1 MNRSDTVYQ
10 TYIKILKREL
20 VPAMGCTE
28 PIALAYCAALAKE
41 LLGEVPERVE
51 VLASGNI
58 IKNVKSVVVPNT
70 GGRRGIEAA
79 AAAGIIAGDAAR
91 KLEVIAAV
99 SDEQKAELA
108 EFLKKTPITVKPAHT
123 GHILDIMVVL
133 EAGSHSVW
141 VRITDEHTHVV
152 YKEKDGVVVFQEEEK
167 LAAGSVREAAGGEK
181 AEAPMTAA
189 ASEKQRDSIQDTS
202 GQLKNNGKF
211 DCGKSDSPDEPD
223 YSLLTVADVFDF
235 AETADLSDVRA
246 VLEKQIACNRAI
258 AVEGLRGSYGANIG
272 KTMLHCQGDDV
283 RVRARACA
291 AAASDAR
298 MNGCELPVVINSG
311 SGNQGITA
319 SVPVLEY
326 ADAWG
331 CTEEQRLRALLVS
344 NLITLHLKSGIGRL
358 SAYCGAV
365 SAGVGAGAGIAYL
378 KTRDLNV
385 ISHTIVNALAITSGI
400 VCDGAKSSCAAK
412 ISVAVDAGIMG
423 LEMYENGQQFYD
435 GEGLVSKGVENTIRN
450 IGVLGREGM
459 SGTDKTIIEIMTGN
473 C

>member
-1 MNRSDTVYQ
+1 MNRTDTAYQ
-10 TYIKILKREL
+10 TYIEILKCEL

-58 IKNVKSVVVPNT
+58 IKNVKSVVIPNT

-123 GHILDIMVVL
+123 GHILDITVVL
-133 EAGSHSVW
+133 EAGSHSAR

-152 YKEKDGVVVFQEEEK
+152 YKEKDGVVVFREEEK
-167 LAAGSVREAAGGEK
+167 QGAESVQEAAVDEK
-181 AEAPMTAA
+181 AEAPMMAA
-189 ASEKQRDSIQDTS
+189 ASEKQHDSIQDAS

-211 DCGKSDSPDEPD
+211 DCGKSDGSDEPD
-223 YSLLTVADVFDF
+223 YSLLTVADIFDF

-258 AVEGLRGSYGANIG
+258 AAEGLRGNYGANIG
-272 KTMLHCQGDDV
+272 KTMLQCQGADV

-298 MNGCELPVVINSG
+298 ISGCD
-311 SGNQGITA
+311 QFRQ
-319 SVPVLEY
+319 
-326 ADAWG
+326 W
-331 CTEEQRLRALLVS
+331 
-344 NLITLHLKSGIGRL
+344 KSGH
-358 SAYCGAV
+358 YCQC
-365 SAGVGAGAGIAYL
+365 AGAGV
-378 KTRDLNV
+378 RGCV
-385 ISHTIVNALAITSGI
+385 
-400 VCDGAKSSCAAK
+400 
-412 ISVAVDAGIMG
+412 
-423 LEMYENGQQFYD
+423 
-435 GEGLVSKGVENTIRN
+435 
-450 IGVLGREGM
+450 GM
-459 SGTDKTIIEIMTGN
+459 Q
-473 C
+473 

>member
-1 MNRSDTVYQ
+1 MNRTNTAYQ
-10 TYIKILKREL
+10 TYIEILKREL

-79 AAAGIIAGDAAR
+79 AAAGIVAGDAAR
-91 KLEVIAAV
+91 KLEVIASV
-99 SDEQKAELA
+99 SDDQKAELA

-123 GHILDIMVVL
+123 GHILDITVVL
-133 EAGSHSVW
+133 EAGSHSAR
-141 VRITDEHTHVV
+141 VRITDEHTHVI
-152 YKEKDGVVVFQEEEK
+152 YKEKDGAVVFQEEEK
-167 LAAGSVREAAGGEK
+167 QGAGN
-181 AEAPMTAA
+181 
-189 ASEKQRDSIQDTS
+189 
-202 GQLKNNGKF
+202 GQETVG
-211 DCGKSDSPDEPD
+211 DEPD
-223 YSLLTVADVFDF
+223 YSLLTVADIFDF
-235 AETADLSDVRA
+235 AETADLSDVRT

-258 AVEGLRGSYGANIG
+258 AAEGLRGNYGANIG
-272 KTMLHCQGDDV
+272 KTMLQCQGADV

-378 KTRDLNV
+378 KTGDLNV

-435 GEGLVSKGVENTIRN
+435 GEGLVTKGVENTIRN